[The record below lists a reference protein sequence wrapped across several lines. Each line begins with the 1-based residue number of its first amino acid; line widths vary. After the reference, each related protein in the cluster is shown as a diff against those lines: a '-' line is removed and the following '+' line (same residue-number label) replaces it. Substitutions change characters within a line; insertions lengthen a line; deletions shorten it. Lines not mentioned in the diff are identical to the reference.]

1 MFLELILHAPRF
13 SFASLTNSPRNR
25 LWRHQVLTI
34 QDTSSST
41 WLKGKR
47 TFRQY
52 QSSLDE
58 NLFLLLSSDPT
69 MLKTLPKTF
78 QTEMKFQ
85 WSKKG
90 EERAEKAQ
98 PLYKSNEG
106 SGDKIEAQSA
116 CPDILR
122 MPELRKLIFGWTFC
136 MWKRRPQSAR
146 PKNGVGGTVLAFHS
160 QMVTKKVPIALK
172 GVFRKNSQGRMT
184 EY

>member
-13 SFASLTNSPRNR
+13 SFASLANSPRNR

-78 QTEMKFQ
+78 QTEMEQERGRK
-85 WSKKG
+85 SG
-90 EERAEKAQ
+90 EGAAAVQK
-98 PLYKSNEG
+98 
-106 SGDKIEAQSA
+106 
-116 CPDILR
+116 
-122 MPELRKLIFGWTFC
+122 
-136 MWKRRPQSAR
+136 
-146 PKNGVGGTVLAFHS
+146 
-160 QMVTKKVPIALK
+160 
-172 GVFRKNSQGRMT
+172 
-184 EY
+184 